1 MDVKVI
7 LYDRMETVRQV
18 SQEGRP
24 ARKALELYGRLTP
37 EFLEYRPLHILSQA
51 GSPTSANLLSTGGIA
66 EVRQRFLELIR
77 SKLEGSAAVLLGPYT
92 PTLFRCCAAMLI
104 SPITDIMIICAT
116 KTALVDA
123 TAISHAQDPEELAP
137 AL

>member
-18 SQEGRP
+18 SQEG
-24 ARKALELYGRLTP
+24 EFYGRLTP

-51 GSPTSANLLSTGGIA
+51 GSPTSANLLSGGIA